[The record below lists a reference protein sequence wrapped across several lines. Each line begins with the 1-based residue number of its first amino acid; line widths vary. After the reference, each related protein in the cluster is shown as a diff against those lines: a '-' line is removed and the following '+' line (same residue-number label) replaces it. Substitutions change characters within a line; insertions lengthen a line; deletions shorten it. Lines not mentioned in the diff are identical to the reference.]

1 LVGRLEPVRIRAEE
15 GINVSEEQDTAIQ
28 PDADTGAASA
38 NNPGTVRDIT
48 EKALLLAVGAAALTK
63 DRVQAVVE
71 DFVKRGKL
79 STEDGRELVD
89 SLGVRGRDQ
98 AKAAF
103 RRLDVSL
110 QGTYRDL
117 GLATRRELED
127 IDFRLRQMEHRLSLL
142 ERQSDSAAGAPQ
154 DL

>member
-1 LVGRLEPVRIRAEE
+1 
-15 GINVSEEQDTAIQ
+15 VSEEQDTAVQ
-28 PDADTGAASA
+28 PDADTSTAATAGTAGPGA
-38 NNPGTVRDIT
+38 VRDIT
-48 EKALLLAVGAAALTK
+48 EKALLLAVGAVALTK
-63 DRVQAVVE
+63 DRVQAVVD

-79 STEDGRELVD
+79 STEDGKELVD
-89 SLGVRGRDQ
+89 TLGVRGRDQ

-117 GLATRRELED
+117 GLATRREVED
-127 IDFRLRQMEHRLSLL
+127 VDFRLRQMEHRLSLL
-142 ERQSDSAAGAPQ
+142 EQQSDSAAGAPQ